1 MTGKALLILLLASWS
16 LAAEM
21 KLFVVEQ
28 GAEHAVGEYYVI
40 GTVSAEGVLETSFRV
55 RNDSS
60 FPDTLYGLSVAGP
73 GFSFAALP
81 ALPIELASGA
91 AADFVVRFNPLD
103 TGLSYPAYLNINGV
117 RATVLVGTATPP
129 ASLARLEGTS
139 KTVVTT
145 GGTLDFGSVER
156 GSQAT
161 RSFELCNLTGQPLT
175 VLQFAVSGAAF
186 HGPTGAA
193 TPLTLQPGA
202 CVSFEIAFAP
212 QDAGPAQGLVDLD
225 GRRFVLLGTGTELA
239 PPKPQIAVEPQ
250 TLRGAQQ
257 AKVSVKL
264 ASASRT
270 SMSGELSMQFQAG
283 VPGKISDPAVQFP
296 ATGKQTISFT
306 VAEGDEVAR
315 FAGLPETEFQTGT
328 TAGSIVFTV
337 KLGPY
342 TESLTVDVPN
352 APVVVDTARAA
363 RTAAGIE
370 VQTTGFDTS
379 RSATRLT
386 FTFFDRQERAVA
398 PGAIQVDGSQ
408 AFRQYFLTTGFGS
421 IFTLLAVFPVR
432 GDASQIGAVEIE
444 LVNSLGATSSGR
456 VPVQ

>member
-1 MTGKALLILLLASWS
+1 M
-16 LAAEM
+16 
-21 KLFVVEQ
+21 
-28 GAEHAVGEYYVI
+28 
-40 GTVSAEGVLETSFRV
+40 
-55 RNDSS
+55 
-60 FPDTLYGLSVAGP
+60 
-73 GFSFAALP
+73 P

-91 AADFVVRFNPLD
+91 AADFVVRFSPAD
-103 TGLSYPAYLNINGV
+103 TGFYSAYLNINGV
-117 RATVLVGTATPP
+117 RTVLLGTAKVTL
-129 ASLARLEGTS
+129 SLARLEGTS
-139 KTVVTT
+139 GTVLSNGDTV
-145 GGTLDFGSVER
+145 DFGSVER

-161 RSFELCNLTGQPLT
+161 RRFELCNLTGQPLT
-175 VLQFAVSGAAF
+175 VQQLAVSGAAF

-193 TPLTLQPGA
+193 TPMTLQPGA

-212 QDAGPAQGLVDLD
+212 QAAGPAQGLVDLD
-225 GRRFVLLGTGTELA
+225 GRRFVLLGTGTEPA
-239 PPKPQIAVEPQ
+239 PPKPRIAVEPQ

-257 AKVSVKL
+257 AKISVKL

-283 VPGKISDPAVQFP
+283 VPGKTSDPAVQFP
-296 ATGKQTISFT
+296 ATGQRTISFT
-306 VAEGDEVAR
+306 VAEGDDVAR
-315 FAGLPETEFQTGT
+315 FAGHPETEFQTGT

-337 KLGPY
+337 KLGPH

-352 APVVVDTARAA
+352 APVVVDTARAT
-363 RTAAGIE
+363 RTPAGIE
-370 VQTTGFDTS
+370 VRTTGFDTS

-408 AFRQYFLTTGFGS
+408 AFRQYFLTTDFGS

-444 LVNSLGATSSGR
+444 LTNSLGATSTGR
-456 VPVQ
+456 VPIQ

>member
-1 MTGKALLILLLASWS
+1 MTRKALLVLLLTSWN

-21 KLFVVEQ
+21 KLFVLGPESERAI
-28 GAEHAVGEYYVI
+28 AESYDI
-40 GTVSAEGVLETSFRV
+40 GTVAPKDFLDTSFRV
-55 RNDSS
+55 RNSS
-60 FPDTLYGLSVAGP
+60 ASAAWLQGLNIAGS
-73 GFSFAALP
+73 GFSVTTLP
-81 ALPIELASGA
+81 ALPIELASGE
-91 AADFVVRFNPLD
+91 AADFVVRFSPSD
-103 TGLSYPAYLNINGV
+103 TGFYSAYLNINGV
-117 RATVLVGTATPP
+117 RTVLLATAKATL
-129 ASLARLEGTS
+129 SLATLEGTS
-139 KTVVTT
+139 GTVLSN
-145 GGTLDFGSVER
+145 GGTVDFGSVEH

-161 RSFELCNLTGQPLT
+161 RRFELSNLTGQPLT
-175 VLQFAVSGAAF
+175 VQQLAVSGAGF
-186 HGPTGAA
+186 HGPTGAV
-193 TPLTLQPGA
+193 TPLTLQPGER
-202 CVSFEIAFAP
+202 VSFEVAFAP
-212 QDAGPAQGLVDLD
+212 QATGPAQGLFELA
-225 GRRFVLLGTGTELA
+225 GRRFVLLGTGTEPD

-257 AKVSVKL
+257 AKISVKL

-270 SMSGELSMQFQAG
+270 SVSGELSMQFQAG
-283 VPGKISDPAVQFP
+283 VPGKTSDPAVQFP
-296 ATGKQTISFT
+296 ATGQRTISFT
-306 VAEGDEVAR
+306 VAEGEAVAR
-315 FAGLPETEFQTGT
+315 FAGQPETEFQTGT

-352 APVVVDTARAA
+352 APVVVDTARAT

-370 VQTTGFDTS
+370 VRTTGFDTS

-408 AFRQYFLTTGFGS
+408 AFRQYFLTTDFGS
-421 IFTLLAVFPVR
+421 IFTLLAVFPVH

-456 VPVQ
+456 VPIQ

>member
-1 MTGKALLILLLASWS
+1 MIRRALVVLLLASWS
-16 LAAEM
+16 LVAEM

-28 GAEHAVGEYYVI
+28 GAERAVGEYYLI
-40 GTVSAEGVLETSFRV
+40 GTVSAEGVLDTSFRI
-55 RNDSS
+55 RNSS
-60 FPDTLYGLSVAGP
+60 ASPDKLYGLNLAGT
-73 GFSFAALP
+73 GFSFASLP
-81 ALPIELASGA
+81 ELPIELASGA
-91 AADFVVRFNPLD
+91 AVDFVVRFNPLD

-117 RATVLVGTATPP
+117 RATVLVGTATVP
-129 ASLARLEGTS
+129 ATIAKLDGTS
-139 KTVVTT
+139 KTILASGETI
-145 GGTLDFGSVER
+145 DFGAVER
-156 GSQAT
+156 GSQT
-161 RSFELCNLTGQPLT
+161 TLRFELSNLSGQPLT
-175 VLQFAVSGAAF
+175 VQRLAISGAAF
-186 HGPTGAA
+186 HGPNGAA
-193 TPLTLQPGA
+193 APLTLQPA
-202 CVSFEIAFAP
+202 ASVLFEIAFAP
-212 QDAGPAQGLVDLD
+212 QAAGAEQGLVELD
-225 GRRFVLLGTGTELA
+225 GRRFVLLGTGKEPD

-270 SMSGELSMQFQAG
+270 STSGELSMQFQAG
-283 VPGKISDPAVQFP
+283 APGKASDPAVQFP
-296 ATGKQTISFT
+296 ANGQQTISFT

-315 FAGLPETEFQTGT
+315 FAGQPETEFQTGT

-337 KLGPY
+337 KLGPH
-342 TESLTVDVPN
+342 TEQLTVDVPN
-352 APVVVDTARAA
+352 APVVVDTARAT

-370 VQTTGFDTS
+370 VRTTGYDTS

-398 PGAIQVDGSQ
+398 PGAIQVDGTE

-444 LVNSLGATSSGR
+444 LMNSLGATSTGR
-456 VPVQ
+456 VPIQ